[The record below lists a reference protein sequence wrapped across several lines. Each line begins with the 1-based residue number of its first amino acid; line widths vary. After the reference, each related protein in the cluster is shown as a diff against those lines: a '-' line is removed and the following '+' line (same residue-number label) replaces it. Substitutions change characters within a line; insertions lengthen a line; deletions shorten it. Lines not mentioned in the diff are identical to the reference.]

1 VQTPQQLPVAAVVF
15 DIGGVL
21 SAPEGAV
28 PSVAAA
34 LDLPVVDVDRVYWH
48 PRDAYDLGGP
58 LAEYWDALGAGLGLD
73 LSARAAE
80 LDDLDARQ
88 WATLGAGAAQLLD
101 DVVPAVRAAGL
112 RLAVLSNAPASM
124 EHVVRSSVWSEPFD
138 VLVFSA
144 AVGAAK
150 PDPAIYE
157 AVERELG
164 LPGDQLLFFD
174 DRPVNVDAARA
185 RGWRAH
191 VWQGADDARRH
202 LVDAGVLTA

>member
-1 VQTPQQLPVAAVVF
+1 
-15 DIGGVL
+15 VL
-21 SAPEGAV
+21 SAPEGAL

-34 LDLPVVDVDRVYWH
+34 LGMPVEEVDRVYWH

-58 LAEYWDALGAGLGLD
+58 LAQYWDAVGTGLGLD
-73 LSARAAE
+73 LASRAGE

-112 RLAVLSNAPASM
+112 QLAVLSNAPASM
-124 EHVVRSSVWSEPFD
+124 ERVVRAAAWSEPFD

-144 AVGAAK
+144 VVGAAK

-164 LPGDQLLFFD
+164 LPGEQLLLFD

-191 VWQGADDARRH
+191 VWRGADDARRH
-202 LVDAGVLTA
+202 LVDAGVLSG